1 MNSSP
6 SNRELPLADA
16 AHRLQRS
23 WAQTWRLVLNGT
35 LTARK
40 IGGRWLVTESSVKR
54 FEQNRGP
61 VNVRRNKGQ

>member
-40 IGGRWLVTESSVKR
+40 IGGRWLVTESSLER
-54 FEQNRGP
+54 FERNCGP
-61 VNVRRNKGQ
+61 VNTQRNKGQ